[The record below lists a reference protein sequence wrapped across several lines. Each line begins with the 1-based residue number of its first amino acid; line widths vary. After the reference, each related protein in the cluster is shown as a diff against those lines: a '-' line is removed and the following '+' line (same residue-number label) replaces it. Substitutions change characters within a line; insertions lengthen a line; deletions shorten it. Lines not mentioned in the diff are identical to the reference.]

1 MSSQQSS
8 FPSLHQIKHLNQ
20 ATPDDLSLIV
30 QSFPV
35 IDNHAHNLLH
45 EDHAYGS
52 SEFPFETITS
62 EAQGT
67 ALTDHVH
74 TSLSHIRAIKQLA
87 QLYGC
92 TESIRDIKAA
102 RYEWIR
108 RDYEGLIKTCLEGT
122 HAIMMDDGLNKDL
135 VYPYK
140 WHQQFVPQ
148 VSRIVRIEAVAAEVL
163 EQLVLVA
170 GLLRP
175 GTDADWERDQTEAF
189 FIRFNGQ
196 FRNQIRAFANDPDV
210 RGFKSVICYRTGLDI
225 TLLSQKA
232 FRPQQSLTESD
243 LLTAF
248 HEFLQ
253 QAVKSNNYR
262 IQNKAFNDY
271 LVVAVCDV
279 LGKRAKSEG
288 DRLPFQFHTGLGDS
302 DINLITA
309 NPAYMQPLIEAYPN
323 VDFVLLHSAYPYTR
337 EAGYLACVY
346 PNAWLDIG
354 EVFPMI
360 SRDGQE
366 SVLKQA
372 LEVTPASKILWSTD
386 GHYFPETYWLAN
398 RQFRDALD
406 KILQAGVAAG
416 DFNVSQAINIA
427 VDIMFWNSNSLYNL
441 GEDRKYPHLIGACGR
456 RSPEASMR
464 TLVNRSSAL
473 ESLTAPA
480 TRPSSTIVNLPSRPI
495 SSRPG
500 AAATSPTPSS
510 TSHSSDTHADLELL
524 EAFLARYP
532 AIKYIWIQFVDYTA
546 TQRQRMVTVG
556 QLRKQLASNNYIGIT
571 KGLMRILQDNE
582 MAPGGTPTG
591 QFLIKPDLSSLSLN
605 LGLDSPSASVQ
616 TWWLEDKSESHLE
629 GCPRWTLQRQ
639 VDLLKSEYDISI
651 LMGCEIEIVF
661 MRPQIDKSS
670 NSSTDFLPLQ
680 SHSSW
685 SNMTYQQLDI
695 LPIVEEIVE
704 TLAEADIH
712 VLQFHSEAA
721 PGQWE
726 FPLPAAEPLRAI
738 DMFYAARNVISN
750 VVRRHG
756 LRATLYPRPY
766 DFTCGSACHTHF
778 SINRPYDTLE
788 KYSDGFLAGVLEHLP
803 AIMAL
808 TLPLEESYERVQA
821 GIWAGGE
828 YVAWGT
834 QNRESPLRKCGDGHW
849 ELKTVDGVGNLY
861 FGMAALLASG
871 LDGLR
876 RDLVL
881 RQKDCSEDPSQMR
894 EEERK
899 NFGIEKRLPK
909 SLHESL
915 QELRRDEVLL
925 AALGRGFVGDY
936 IAVKVKEMEKLG
948 AMEKYERRVWLIER
962 Y

>member
-1 MSSQQSS
+1 M
-8 FPSLHQIKHLNQ
+8 
-20 ATPDDLSLIV
+20 
-30 QSFPV
+30 
-35 IDNHAHNLLH
+35 
-45 EDHAYGS
+45 
-52 SEFPFETITS
+52 
-62 EAQGT
+62 
-67 ALTDHVH
+67 
-74 TSLSHIRAIKQLA
+74 KQLA

-92 TESIRDIKAA
+92 SESIRDIKAA

-122 HAIMMDDGLNKDL
+122 HAIMMDDGLNRDI

-140 WHQQFVPQ
+140 WHQQFIPQ

-163 EQLVLVA
+163 EKLVLVA

-196 FRNQIRAFANDPDV
+196 FRNQIRAFANDPGV

-225 TLLSQKA
+225 TLASQKA

-253 QAVKSNNYR
+253 QAVRNNNYR
-262 IQNKAFNDY
+262 IQRKAFNDY

-288 DRLPFQFHTGLGDS
+288 DSLPFQFHTGLGDS
-302 DINLITA
+302 DINLVTA

-323 VDFVLLHSAYPYTR
+323 VDFVLLHSSYPYTR
-337 EAGYLACVY
+337 EAGYLASVY

-366 SVLKQA
+366 SVLTQA
-372 LEVTPASKILWSTD
+372 LELTPASKILWSTD
-386 GHYFPETYWLAN
+386 GHFFPETYWLAN
-398 RQFRDALD
+398 RQFREALD
-406 KILQAGVAAG
+406 KTLQAGVVAG
-416 DFNVSQAINIA
+416 DLNVPQAIDIA

-456 RSPEASMR
+456 RSPGASMR

-473 ESLTAPA
+473 ESLHAPA
-480 TRPSSTIVNLPSRPI
+480 TRPSSTIAHPHPSPV

-500 AAATSPTPSS
+500 PAATNHTPSPTSESS
-510 TSHSSDTHADLELL
+510 GTHADLEILD
-524 EAFLARYP
+524 AFLAKSP
-532 AIKYIWIQFVDYTA
+532 TVKYIWLQFLDYTA
-546 TQRQRMVTVG
+546 TQRQRMVTVN
-556 QLRKQLASNNYIGIT
+556 QFRKQLTSGNYISVT
-571 KGLMRILQDNE
+571 EGLMRMLQDSE
-582 MAPGGTPTG
+582 MAHGGSAAG
-591 QFLIKPDLSSLSLN
+591 QFLIRPDPSTLAHN
-605 LGLDSPSASVQ
+605 LGLDSPSATVQ
-616 TWWLEDKSESHLE
+616 TWWLEDISESHLE

-639 VDLLKSEYDISI
+639 MDLLNSEYNISI

-661 MRPQIDKSS
+661 MRPQIDTSS
-670 NSSTDFLPLQ
+670 KAYTEFLPLQ
-680 SHSSW
+680 SQYSW
-685 SNMTYQQLDI
+685 STMTCQQLDI
-695 LPIVEEIVE
+695 LPIIEEIVE
-704 TLAEADIH
+704 TLAGIDIH
-712 VLQFHSEAA
+712 IPQFHSEGA

-726 FPLPAAEPLRAI
+726 FPLPAAEPLKAI
-738 DMFYAARNVISN
+738 DMFYSARNVISN

-756 LRATLYPRPY
+756 LKATLYPRPY
-766 DFTCGSACHTHF
+766 NFTCGSACHTHF
-778 SINRPYDTLE
+778 SIHGPNSTVA

-803 AIMAL
+803 SIMAL

-834 QNRESPLRKCGDGHW
+834 QNRETPLRKCGDGHW
-849 ELKTVDGVGNLY
+849 ELRAADGVGNLY
-861 FGMAALLASG
+861 LGIAALLASG

-876 RDLVL
+876 RKLVL
-881 RQKDCSEDPSQMR
+881 RQKDCLEDPSQMSAEKR
-894 EEERK
+894 KKLGVERK
-899 NFGIEKRLPK
+899 LPR
-909 SLHESL
+909 SL
-915 QELRRDEVLL
+915 QESLKELRNNEVLVE
-925 AALGRGFVGDY
+925 ALGRGLVANY
-936 IAVKVKEMEKLG
+936 MAVKEKEMEKLG
-948 AMEKYERRVWLIER
+948 AMKKDERRVWLIER